1 MSTSRPFSEDEYA
14 LLSRHFRDSNNTRDR
29 LLLVLGCG
37 TGFRVHELLS
47 LTRAQVWDGADV
59 TREVTVERRDLKG
72 GRGARRRSIRS
83 RRMPLSEPVRAAIRE
98 HLASIDPEGTFLFE
112 TSRSAGKGMNRSQAY
127 RVLVKAC
134 VACGIDPARIS
145 THSLRKT
152 FVTRIYEASGHDL
165 IRTQRIVGHTS
176 PITTARYLE
185 TSTDDLDRLVL
196 TAAA

>member
-1 MSTSRPFSEDEYA
+1 
-14 LLSRHFRDSNNTRDR
+14 
-29 LLLVLGCG
+29 
-37 TGFRVHELLS
+37 LS

-165 IRTQRIVGHTS
+165 IRTHR
-176 PITTARYLE
+176 
-185 TSTDDLDRLVL
+185 
-196 TAAA
+196 AA